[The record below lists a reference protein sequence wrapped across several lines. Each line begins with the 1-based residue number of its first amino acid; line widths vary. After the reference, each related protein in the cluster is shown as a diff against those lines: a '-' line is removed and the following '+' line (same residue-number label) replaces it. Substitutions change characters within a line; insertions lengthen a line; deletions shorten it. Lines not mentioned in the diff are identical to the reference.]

1 MVIAIKIIQLLLS
14 LSILVILHELGH
26 FIAAR
31 SFKTRVE
38 KFYLFF
44 DPWFSLFKFKKGDT
58 EYGIGWLPLG
68 GYVKIAGM
76 IDESLD
82 TEQMKQPPQPWE
94 LRSKPAWQ
102 RLIVMLGGILV
113 NLFLAVAI
121 FAVMLAA
128 WGERY
133 LPADEAK
140 YGVSVDSLG
149 RTMGL
154 QNGDIVLTVDRKPVD
169 GFNDI
174 TEAILV
180 DNAASVQVL
189 RDGQQVDVLIP
200 KGFVRKLIKANRA
213 DFLSPRFPFVIDEV
227 MSSSAAQA
235 AGMQKND
242 RIIGVNDSVR
252 LFFSEIRADFR
263 KYANQT
269 VKLKVLRGA
278 DTVDIKVAVS
288 GNATIGVKF
297 KDLGAFFKMKEKR
310 YNLLTAIP
318 AGVVKAWDVLAL
330 NVKSFKLVFTQEKGY
345 EALGGFIT
353 IGKIFPGTWDWAS
366 FWSLTAML
374 SIVLA
379 IMNLLPIPGL
389 DGGHVMF
396 LLYEMIFRRKPSD
409 KFMEYAQVAGM
420 IFVLGLLLFVN
431 AQDII
436 RLFR

>member
-269 VKLKVLRGA
+269 VNIKVLRGA
-278 DTVDIKVAVS
+278 
-288 GNATIGVKF
+288 
-297 KDLGAFFKMKEKR
+297 
-310 YNLLTAIP
+310 
-318 AGVVKAWDVLAL
+318 
-330 NVKSFKLVFTQEKGY
+330 
-345 EALGGFIT
+345 
-353 IGKIFPGTWDWAS
+353 
-366 FWSLTAML
+366 
-374 SIVLA
+374 
-379 IMNLLPIPGL
+379 
-389 DGGHVMF
+389 
-396 LLYEMIFRRKPSD
+396 
-409 KFMEYAQVAGM
+409 
-420 IFVLGLLLFVN
+420 
-431 AQDII
+431 
-436 RLFR
+436 